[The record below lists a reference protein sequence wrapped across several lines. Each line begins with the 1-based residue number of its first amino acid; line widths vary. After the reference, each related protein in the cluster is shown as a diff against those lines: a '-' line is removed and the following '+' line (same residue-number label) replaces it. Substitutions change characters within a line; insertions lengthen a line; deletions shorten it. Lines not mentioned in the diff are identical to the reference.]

1 MSASPLMSLGI
12 KAMNANFAA
21 LQTTG
26 NNIANANVAGYS
38 RQQAELSTAEGQFT
52 GSGFFGRGVN
62 VDTVSRSHDALLARE
77 AGGAQSLAAMDAA
90 RLSQLNRLESIFK
103 PGEAGMGHAISQFLN
118 SMVDVSSRPAD
129 GSARQVVLA
138 RAGELSSRF
147 NSAGAAL
154 NDLQAGVSSDI
165 RAAIAETN
173 SLTGAIAQANQRI
186 AAVKGLGQ
194 PANDLL
200 DERDRLVSSLSEKFQ
215 ISQIAAADGTVGIF
229 ISGGQR
235 LVLGNQAST
244 LVVTADE
251 NNPERVA
258 VGIQDGPNLRLLQ
271 DGSLGSGDVAGLLRF
286 QNRDLVDGAN
296 LLGRLAATV
305 GAAVNDQQ
313 QRGLS
318 LKPQGDEGAPLMF
331 GLGAG
336 YGAAGPQQALP
347 HARNQ
352 RGPAGPGAPGGPGA
366 PLGSVSFTVS
376 DATALQASD
385 YQIEVTAGVA
395 TIRRLPDGA
404 ASPVADGDVVDG
416 VKISFGAIGPQEG
429 DRFLLRPVGRAAL
442 DITRLVDDP
451 RDIAAASP
459 LVATLAASN
468 VGTARVGPL
477 TATAVPLPFPG
488 QTETITFN
496 RQVPPLQQDDTLY
509 HYTVT
514 SSLAGVAVPWNAG
527 TPVRGANGFEIQI
540 DGVPG
545 EGAVLTVEPT
555 PASAVSSNNGNVNA
569 MLALR
574 DAALVDGH
582 TSTDAYAQ
590 AMSEVA
596 VRVQSGRTAAELS
609 GAVADQAKAALGAAT
624 GVNLDEEAA
633 RLIQF
638 QQSYQAA
645 AKMLQVAQTLFDV
658 LLQTAGR

>member
-1 MSASPLMSLGI
+1 MSSSPLMSLGI

-21 LQTTG
+21 LQTAG

-38 RQQAELSTAEGQFT
+38 RQQVELSTAPGQFT
-52 GSGFFGRGVN
+52 GSGFFGRGVD
-62 VDTVSRSHDALLARE
+62 VDTVSRSHDGLLARE
-77 AGGAQSLAAMDAA
+77 AGGAKSLAAMDAA
-90 RLSQLNRLESIFK
+90 RLAQLNRLESVFK

-154 NDLQAGVSSDI
+154 DDLQAGVSSDI

-173 SLTGAIAQANQRI
+173 SLSSAIAQANQRI

-200 DERDRLVSSLSEKFQ
+200 DERDRLVSKLSDKFQ

-244 LVVTADE
+244 MVVTADE
-251 NNPERVA
+251 SNPERVA
-258 VGIQDGPNLRLLQ
+258 VGIQDGPNVRLLQ
-271 DGSLGSGDVAGLLRF
+271 DGSLGSGAVAGLLRF

-318 LKPQGDEGAPLMF
+318 LKPQGDDGAPLMF

-347 HARNQ
+347 HASNQ
-352 RGPAGPGAPGGPGA
+352 RGPGGPGAPGA

-376 DATALQASD
+376 NAAALQASD

-395 TIRRLPDGA
+395 TMRRLPDGA

-416 VKISFGAIGPQEG
+416 VRISFGAIGPQEG
-429 DRFLLRPVGRAAL
+429 DRFLLRPVGSAAL
-442 DITRLVDDP
+442 AMTRLMDDP

-468 VGTARVGPL
+468 TGTGRVGPL

-496 RQVPPLQQDDTLY
+496 QLVPAQDGF

-514 SSLAGVAVPWNAG
+514 SSLGGSVPWNTG
-527 TPVRGANGFEIQI
+527 SPVPGANGFEIQI

-545 EGAVLTVEPT
+545 EGDVLTVEPT

-582 TSTDAYAQ
+582 TSTDGYAQ

-596 VRVQSGRTAAELS
+596 VRVQSGRTAADLS

-658 LLQTAGR
+658 LLQSAGR

>member
-21 LQTTG
+21 LQTAG

-38 RQQAELSTAEGQFT
+38 RQQVELSTALGQFT
-52 GSGFFGRGVN
+52 GSGYFGRGVN
-62 VDTVSRSHDALLARE
+62 VATVSRSHDALLARE
-77 AGGAQSLAAMDAA
+77 AAGAKSLSAMDAA

-118 SMVDVSSRPAD
+118 SMVDVSSRPGD

-138 RAGELSSRF
+138 RAGELTSRF
-147 NSAGAAL
+147 NNAGAAI
-154 NDLQAGVSSDI
+154 NDLQAGVTADI

-173 SLTGAIAQANQRI
+173 SLTQAIAQANERI

-200 DERDRLVSSLSEKFQ
+200 DERDRLISKLSDKFQ
-215 ISQIAAADGTVGIF
+215 ISQIPAADGTVGIF

-235 LVLGNQAST
+235 LVLGVQAAT
-244 LVVTADE
+244 MVVAADE
-251 NNPERVA
+251 TDPTRVA
-258 VGIQDGPNLRLLQ
+258 VGIRDGANVRLLQ
-271 DGSLGSGDVAGLLRF
+271 DKFIGSGQVAGLVRF

-296 LLGRLAATV
+296 LLGRMAASV
-305 GAAVNDQQ
+305 GAAVNIQQ

-318 LKPQGDEGAPLMF
+318 LKPQGNEGAPLMF
-331 GLGAG
+331 GLGPG
-336 YGAAGPQQALP
+336 YGAAGPQLATP
-347 HARNQ
+347 HANNVI
-352 RGPAGPGAPGGPGA
+352 GPGG
-366 PLGSVSFTVS
+366 PLGSVSFTVT
-376 DATALQASD
+376 DASVLQASD

-404 ASPVADGDVVDG
+404 ARPVADGDVLDG
-416 VKISFGAIGPQEG
+416 VKISFGAVGPQEG

-442 DITRLVDDP
+442 DMTRLLDDP
-451 RDIAAASP
+451 RDLAAASP
-459 LVATLAASN
+459 LVATMAATN
-468 VGTARVGPL
+468 TGTGRIGAL

-496 RQVPPLQQDDTLY
+496 RLQPAQDGFN
-509 HYTVT
+509 YTYS
-514 SSLAGVAVPWNAG
+514 SSLGGGPVLWNAG
-527 TPVRGANGFEIQI
+527 SPVRGANGFDIQI
-540 DGVPG
+540 DGVPA
-545 EGAVLTVEPT
+545 EGDVLTVEPT
-555 PASAVSSNNGNVNA
+555 PASAVSTNNGNINA
-569 MLALR
+569 LLALR
-574 DAALVDGH
+574 DAALVNGH
-582 TSTDAYAQ
+582 TATDAYAL

-596 VRVQSGRTAAELS
+596 VRVQSGRTAADLS
-609 GAVADQAKAALGAAT
+609 GAVADQANAVLGAAT

-658 LLQTAGR
+658 LLQTAAR

>member
-1 MSASPLMSLGI
+1 MSGSPLMSLGI

-38 RQQAELSTAEGQFT
+38 RQQVELSTAPGQFT

-62 VDTVSRSHDALLARE
+62 VDTVSRSHDALLVRE
-77 AGGAQSLAAMDAA
+77 AAGAKSLSAMDAA
-90 RLSQLNRLESIFK
+90 RLTQLNRLESIFK
-103 PGEAGMGHAISQFLN
+103 PGEGGMGHAIGQFLN

-138 RAGELSSRF
+138 RAGELTSRF

-154 NDLQAGVSSDI
+154 NDLQAGVTSDI

-173 SLTGAIAQANQRI
+173 SLTEAIAQANQRI

-200 DERDRLVSSLSEKFQ
+200 DERDRLISKLSDKFQ
-215 ISQIAAADGTVGIF
+215 ISQIPAADGTVGIF

-235 LVLGNQAST
+235 LVLGALASMM
-244 LVVTADE
+244 VVSQDE
-251 NNPERVA
+251 SSPDRVA
-258 VGIQDGPNLRLLQ
+258 VGIQDGPNVRLLQ
-271 DGSLGSGDVAGLLRF
+271 DKSLGSGEVAGLLRF
-286 QNRDLVDGAN
+286 QNRDLVDGSN
-296 LLGRLAATV
+296 LIGRLAATV
-305 GAAVNDQQ
+305 GAAVNAQQ

-336 YGAAGPQQALP
+336 YGAAGPQQAQP
-347 HARNQ
+347 HANNV
-352 RGPAGPGAPGGPGA
+352 RGPGG
-366 PLGSVSFTVS
+366 PLGSVSFTIS
-376 DATALQASD
+376 DAAVLQATD

-395 TIRRLPDGA
+395 SIRRLPDGA

-416 VKISFGAIGPQEG
+416 VRISFGAIGPQEG

-442 DITRLVDDP
+442 DMTRLMDDP
-451 RDIAAASP
+451 RDLAAASP
-459 LVATLAASN
+459 LVATLASTN
-468 VGTARVGPL
+468 TGTARIGAL

-488 QTETITFN
+488 QSESITFS
-496 RQVPPLQQDDTLY
+496 RLVPAQDGFN
-509 HYTVT
+509 YTYT
-514 SSLAGVAVPWNAG
+514 SSLGGGPVLWNAG
-527 TPVRGANGFEIQI
+527 SPVRGANGFEIQI
-540 DGVPG
+540 DGVPS
-545 EGAVLTVEPT
+545 EGDVITVEPT
-555 PASAVSSNNGNVNA
+555 PASAISSNNGNANA
-569 MLALR
+569 LLALR

-582 TSTDAYAQ
+582 TSTDAYAL

-596 VRVQSGRTAAELS
+596 VRVQSGRTAADLS
-609 GAVADQAKAALGAAT
+609 GAVSDQAIAALGAAT

>member
-1 MSASPLMSLGI
+1 MSLGI

-38 RQQAELSTAEGQFT
+38 RQQVELSTAPGQFT
-52 GSGFFGRGVN
+52 GSGYFGRGVN
-62 VDTVSRSHDALLARE
+62 VDTVSRSHDALLVRE
-77 AGGAQSLAAMDAA
+77 AAGAKSLSAMDAA

-118 SMVDVSSRPAD
+118 SMVDVSSRPGD

-138 RAGELSSRF
+138 RAGELTSRF
-147 NSAGAAL
+147 NTAGAAL
-154 NDLQAGVSSDI
+154 NDLQAGVTADI
-165 RAAIAETN
+165 KAAIAEAN
-173 SLTGAIAQANQRI
+173 SLAEGIAQANQRI

-200 DERDRLVSSLSEKFQ
+200 DERDRLISKLSNKFQ
-215 ISQIAAADGTVGIF
+215 ISQIPAADGTVGIF

-235 LVLGNQAST
+235 LVLGAQASKM
-244 LVVTADE
+244 VVAADE
-251 NNPERVA
+251 SNPERVA
-258 VGIQDGPNLRLLQ
+258 VGIQDGPNVRLLQ
-271 DGSLGSGDVAGLLRF
+271 DRSLGSGEVAGLLRF

-305 GAAVNDQQ
+305 GAAVNSQQ

-318 LKPQGDEGAPLMF
+318 LKPQGAEGAPLMF

-336 YGAAGPQQALP
+336 FGAAGPQRAMP
-347 HARNQ
+347 HASNV
-352 RGPAGPGAPGGPGA
+352 RGAGGPV
-366 PLGSVSFTVS
+366 GSVSFTIS
-376 DATALQASD
+376 DPKRLQASD

-395 TIRRLPDGA
+395 TIRRLPDGV

-416 VKISFGAIGPQEG
+416 VKISFGAVGPQEG
-429 DRFLLRPVGRAAL
+429 DRFLLRPVARAAV
-442 DITRLVDDP
+442 DMTRLIDDP
-451 RDIAAASP
+451 RDLAAASP
-459 LVATLAASN
+459 LVATMAAAN
-468 VGTARVGPL
+468 TGTGRVGAL

-488 QTETITFN
+488 QVETITFN
-496 RQVPPLQQDDTLY
+496 RLVPAQDGFN
-509 HYTVT
+509 YTVT
-514 SSLAGVAVPWNAG
+514 SSLGGAAVPWNAG
-527 TPVRGANGFEIQI
+527 SPVRGANGFEIQI

-545 EGAVLTVEPT
+545 EGDVLTVEPT

-582 TSTDAYAQ
+582 TSTDAYAL

-596 VRVQSGRTAAELS
+596 VRVQSGRTAADLS
-609 GAVADQAKAALGAAT
+609 GAVADQANAALGAAT

>member
-1 MSASPLMSLGI
+1 MSGSSLMTLGI

-38 RQQAELSTAEGQFT
+38 RQQVELSTTPGQFT
-52 GSGFFGRGVN
+52 SGGYFGRGVS

-77 AGGAQSLAAMDAA
+77 AAGARSLSAMDAA

-103 PGEAGMGHAISQFLN
+103 PGQAGMGHAISQFLN
-118 SMVDVSSRPAD
+118 SMVDVSSRPND

-138 RAGELSSRF
+138 RAGELTSRF
-147 NSAGAAL
+147 NSAGAAI
-154 NDLQAGVSSDI
+154 NELQAGVTADV
-165 RAAIAETN
+165 RTAIDETN
-173 SLTGAIAQANQRI
+173 SLSGAIAQANQRI
-186 AAVKGLGQ
+186 AAVKALGQ

-200 DERDRLVSSLSEKFQ
+200 DERDRLISKLSDKFQ
-215 ISQIAAADGTVGIF
+215 ISQIPASDGTVGIF

-235 LVLGNQAST
+235 LVLGVQASQM
-244 LVVTADE
+244 VVTQDE
-251 NNPERVA
+251 SNPEKVA
-258 VGIQDGPNLRLLQ
+258 VGIQDGPNVRQLR
-271 DGSLGSGDVAGLLRF
+271 DGDLGGGQVAGLLRF

-296 LLGRLAATV
+296 LLGRLAAAV
-305 GAAVNDQQ
+305 GAAVNTQQ

-318 LKPQGDEGAPLMF
+318 LKPQGNDGAPLMF

-336 YGAAGPQQALP
+336 YGSAGPQQATP
-347 HARNQ
+347 HARNV
-352 RGPAGPGAPGGPGA
+352 RGPGG
-366 PLGSVSFTVS
+366 PLGSVSFTIT
-376 DATALQASD
+376 DATRLQASD

-404 ASPVADGDVVDG
+404 ASPVADGDVIDG
-416 VKISFGAIGPQEG
+416 VKISFGAVGPQEG

-442 DITRLVDDP
+442 DMTRLMDDP
-451 RDIAAASP
+451 RDLAAASP
-459 LVATLAASN
+459 LVATMAETN
-468 VGTARVGPL
+468 TGTGRIGPL

-488 QTETITFN
+488 QNETITFN
-496 RQVPPLQQDDTLY
+496 RLVPAQDGFN
-509 HYTVT
+509 YTYT
-514 SSLAGVAVPWNAG
+514 SSLGGGPVLWNAG
-527 TPVRGANGFEIQI
+527 TPVRGANGFEVQI

-545 EGAVLTVEPT
+545 EGDTLKVAPT
-555 PASAVSSNNGNVNA
+555 PASAISSNNGNVNA

-574 DAALVDGH
+574 EAALVGGN
-582 TSTDAYAQ
+582 TATDAYAL

-609 GAVADQAKAALGAAT
+609 GAVADQANAALGAAT

-633 RLIQF
+633 RLIQG

-658 LLQTAGR
+658 LLQTASR

>member
-1 MSASPLMSLGI
+1 MSGSPLMSLGI

-38 RQQAELSTAEGQFT
+38 RQQVELSTAPGQFT
-52 GSGFFGRGVN
+52 GSGYFGRGVN
-62 VDTVSRSHDALLARE
+62 VDTVSRSHDALLVRE
-77 AGGAQSLAAMDAA
+77 AAGAKSLSAMDAA

-118 SMVDVSSRPAD
+118 SMVDVSSRPGD

-138 RAGELSSRF
+138 RAGELTSRF
-147 NSAGAAL
+147 NTAGAAL
-154 NDLQAGVSSDI
+154 NDLQAGVTADI
-165 RAAIAETN
+165 KAAIAEAN
-173 SLTGAIAQANQRI
+173 SLAVGIAQANQRI

-200 DERDRLVSSLSEKFQ
+200 DERDRLVSKLSNKFQ
-215 ISQIAAADGTVGIF
+215 ISQIPATDGTVGIF

-235 LVLGNQAST
+235 LVLGAQASKM
-244 LVVTADE
+244 VVAADDS
-251 NNPERVA
+251 NPERVA
-258 VGIQDGPNLRLLQ
+258 VGIQDGPNVRLLQ
-271 DGSLGSGDVAGLLRF
+271 DKSLGSGEVAGLLRF

-305 GAAVNDQQ
+305 GAAVNSQQ

-318 LKPQGDEGAPLMF
+318 LKPQGAEGAPLMF

-336 YGAAGPQQALP
+336 YGAAGPQQAMP
-347 HARNQ
+347 HASNV
-352 RGPAGPGAPGGPGA
+352 RGAGGPV
-366 PLGSVSFTVS
+366 GSVSFTIS
-376 DATALQASD
+376 DPTRLQASD

-395 TIRRLPDGA
+395 TIRRLPDGV

-416 VKISFGAIGPQEG
+416 VKISFGAVGPQEG
-429 DRFLLRPVGRAAL
+429 DRFLLRPVARAAV
-442 DITRLVDDP
+442 DMTRLMDDP
-451 RDIAAASP
+451 RDLAAASP
-459 LVATLAASN
+459 LVATMAAAN
-468 VGTARVGPL
+468 TGTGRVGAL

-488 QTETITFN
+488 QVETITFN
-496 RQVPPLQQDDTLY
+496 RLVPAQDGFN
-509 HYTVT
+509 YTVT
-514 SSLAGVAVPWNAG
+514 SSLGGSVLWNAG
-527 TPVRGANGFEIQI
+527 SPVRGANGFEIQI

-545 EGAVLTVEPT
+545 EGDVLTVEPT

-582 TSTDAYAQ
+582 TSTDAYAL

-596 VRVQSGRTAAELS
+596 VRVQSGRTAADLS
-609 GAVADQAKAALGAAT
+609 GAVADQANAALGAAT

>member
-1 MSASPLMSLGI
+1 MSGSPLMSLGI
-12 KAMNANFAA
+12 KAMQANFAA

-38 RQQAELSTAEGQFT
+38 RQQVELSTTPGQFT
-52 GSGFFGRGVN
+52 GSGYFGRGVS
-62 VDTVSRSHDALLARE
+62 VATVSRSHDALLVRE
-77 AGGAQSLAAMDAA
+77 AAGAKSLSAMDAA

-103 PGEAGMGHAISQFLN
+103 PGEAGLGQAVNQFLN
-118 SMVDVSSRPAD
+118 AMVDVSSRPGD

-138 RAGELSSRF
+138 RAGELTSRF
-147 NSAGAAL
+147 NSAGAAI
-154 NDLQAGVSSDI
+154 NELQAGVIGDI

-173 SLTGAIAQANQRI
+173 SLTAAIAQANQGI

-200 DERDRLVSSLSEKFQ
+200 DERDRLIAKLSDKFQ
-215 ISQIAAADGTVGIF
+215 ISQIPATDGTVGIF

-235 LVLGNQAST
+235 LVLGAQASKM
-244 LVVTADE
+244 VVAADE
-251 NNPERVA
+251 SNPERVA
-258 VGIQDGPNLRLLQ
+258 VGIQDGTNVRLLP
-271 DGSLGSGDVAGLLRF
+271 DTSLGSGQVAGLLRF

-305 GAAVNDQQ
+305 GVAVNTQQ

-318 LKPQGDEGAPLMF
+318 LKPQGNEGAPLMF

-336 YGAAGPQQALP
+336 FGAAGPQQAMP
-347 HARNQ
+347 HASNV
-352 RGPAGPGAPGGPGA
+352 RGPAGP
-366 PLGSVSFTVS
+366 LGSVNFTIS
-376 DATALQASD
+376 DPAVLQASD
-385 YQIEVTAGVA
+385 YRIEVTAGVA

-404 ASPVADGDVVDG
+404 TRPLADGDVVDG
-416 VKISFGAIGPQEG
+416 VTIRFGATGPQEG
-429 DRFLLRPVGRAAL
+429 DRFLLRPVGRAAI
-442 DITRLVDDP
+442 DMTRLMDDP
-451 RDIAAASP
+451 RDLAAASA
-459 LVATLAASN
+459 LVATTAATN
-468 VGTARVGPL
+468 TGTGRIGAL
-477 TATAVPLPFPG
+477 TVTAAPLPFPG
-488 QTETITFN
+488 QNETITFN
-496 RQVPPLQQDDTLY
+496 RLVPAQDGFN
-509 HYTVT
+509 YTYT
-514 SSLAGVAVPWNAG
+514 SSLGGGPVLWNAG
-527 TPVRGANGFEIQI
+527 NPVRGGNGFDMQI

-545 EGAVLTVEPT
+545 EGDVVLVAPT
-555 PASAVSSNNGNVNA
+555 PASAISSNNGNVNA

-582 TSTDAYAQ
+582 TATDAYAL

-609 GAVADQAKAALGAAT
+609 GAVADQANAMLGAAT

>member
-1 MSASPLMSLGI
+1 MSASSLMSLGI
-12 KAMNANFAA
+12 RAMSANFAA

-38 RQQAELSTAEGQFT
+38 RQQVELSTAPGQFT
-52 GSGFFGRGVN
+52 GSGYFGRGVN

-77 AGGAQSLAAMDAA
+77 AAGARSLSAMDAA
-90 RLSQLNRLESIFK
+90 RLSQLNRLEQVFK

-118 SMVDVSSRPAD
+118 SMVDVSSRPGD

-138 RAGELSSRF
+138 RAGELTARF
-147 NSAGAAL
+147 NAAGAAI
-154 NDLQAGVSSDI
+154 NDLQTGVTADI
-165 RAAIAETN
+165 KAAIAEVN
-173 SLTGAIAQANQRI
+173 SLTEGIAQANQRI

-200 DERDRLVSSLSEKFQ
+200 DERDRLISKLSDKFQ
-215 ISQIAAADGTVGIF
+215 ISQISAADGTVGIF

-235 LVLGNQAST
+235 LVLGVQASKM
-244 LVVTADE
+244 VVTADE
-251 NNPERVA
+251 SNPERVA
-258 VGIQDGPNLRLLQ
+258 VGIQDGSNVRLLQ
-271 DGSLGSGDVAGLLRF
+271 DKSLGSGAVAGLLRF

-305 GAAVNDQQ
+305 GAAVNSQQ

-318 LKPQGDEGAPLMF
+318 LKPQGAQGAPTMF

-336 YGAAGPQQALP
+336 YGAAGPQQAMP
-347 HARNQ
+347 HASNVRD
-352 RGPAGPGAPGGPGA
+352 AGG
-366 PLGSVSFTVS
+366 PLGSVSFTIS
-376 DATALQASD
+376 DPTRLQASD

-395 TIRRLPDGA
+395 TLRRLPDGA

-416 VKISFGAIGPQEG
+416 VKISFGAVGPQEG
-429 DRFLLRPVGRAAL
+429 DRFLLRPVARAAV
-442 DITRLVDDP
+442 DMTRLMDDP
-451 RDIAAASP
+451 RDLAAASP
-459 LVATLAASN
+459 LVATMAAAN
-468 VGTARVGPL
+468 TGTGRVGAL
-477 TATAVPLPFPG
+477 TATAAPLPFPG
-488 QTETITFN
+488 QTETLTFN
-496 RQVPPLQQDDTLY
+496 RLIPAQGGFE
-509 HYTVT
+509 YTVT
-514 SSLAGVAVPWNAG
+514 SSLGGAAVPWNAG
-527 TPVRGANGFEIQI
+527 GPVRGANGFEIRI
-540 DGVPG
+540 DGVPA
-545 EGAVLTVEPT
+545 EGDVLTVEPT

-582 TSTDAYAQ
+582 TSTDAYAL

-596 VRVQSGRTAAELS
+596 VRVQSGRTAADLS
-609 GAVADQAKAALGAAT
+609 GAVADQANAALGAAT

>member
-1 MSASPLMSLGI
+1 MSGSSLMSLGI
-12 KAMNANFAA
+12 RAMSANFAA

-38 RQQAELSTAEGQFT
+38 RQQVELSTAPGQFT
-52 GSGFFGRGVN
+52 GSGYFGRGVN

-77 AGGAQSLAAMDAA
+77 AMGAKSLSAMDAA
-90 RLSQLNRLESIFK
+90 RLQQLSRLELIFK
-103 PGEAGMGHAISQFLN
+103 PGETGLGHAVNQFLN
-118 SMVDVSSRPAD
+118 SMVDVSSRPSD

-138 RAGELSSRF
+138 RAGEMTARF
-147 NSAGAAL
+147 NAAGAAI
-154 NDLQAGVSSDI
+154 NELQAGVSSDI
-165 RAAIAETN
+165 RAAVAETN
-173 SLTGAIAQANQRI
+173 ALTQGIAQANQRI
-186 AAVKGLGQ
+186 AAVQGLGQ

-200 DERDRLVSSLSEKFQ
+200 DERDRLIARLSEKFQ
-215 ISQIAAADGTVGIF
+215 VSQIPAADGTVGIF

-235 LVLGNQAST
+235 LVLGAQASK

-251 NNPERVA
+251 SNPTRVA
-258 VGIQDGPNLRLLQ
+258 VGVQDGPNVRLIQ
-271 DGSLGSGDVAGLLRF
+271 DKSLGGGAVAGLLRF

-296 LLGRLAATV
+296 LIGRLAAGV
-305 GAAVNDQQ
+305 GAAVNSQQ

-318 LKPQGDEGAPLMF
+318 LKPQGAEGAPLMF

-336 YGAAGPQQALP
+336 FGTAGPQLAIP
-347 HARNQ
+347 HAQNV
-352 RGPAGPGAPGGPGA
+352 RGPGGPGSP
-366 PLGSVSFTVS
+366 PLGSVSFTITDPSV
-376 DATALQASD
+376 LQASD

-404 ASPVADGDVVDG
+404 ISPLADGDVVGG

-429 DRFLLRPVGRAAL
+429 DRFLLRPVARAAI
-442 DITRLVDDP
+442 DMTRLMDDP
-451 RDIAAASP
+451 RDLAAASP
-459 LVATLAASN
+459 LVATMAATN
-468 VGTARVGPL
+468 TGTARVGAL
-477 TATAVPLPFPG
+477 AATAVPLPFPG

-496 RQVPPLQQDDTLY
+496 RLVPAQDGFN
-509 HYTVT
+509 YTTT
-514 SSLAGVAVPWNAG
+514 SSLTGVAVMWNAG
-527 TPVRGANGFEIQI
+527 TPVVGANGFTIEI

-545 EGAVLTVEPT
+545 EGDVLSVQPT
-555 PASAVSSNNGNVNA
+555 PASAISTNNGNVNA
-569 MLALR
+569 MLTLR
-574 DAALVDGH
+574 DAALIDGQ
-582 TSTDAYAQ
+582 TLTDAYAL
-590 AMSEVA
+590 AMSDVG

-609 GAVADQAKAALGAAT
+609 GAVADQSRAVLGAVT

>member
-1 MSASPLMSLGI
+1 MSGSPLMSLGI

-38 RQQAELSTAEGQFT
+38 RQQVELSTAPGQFT
-52 GSGFFGRGVN
+52 GSGYFGRGVN
-62 VDTVSRSHDALLARE
+62 VDTVSRSHNALLVRE
-77 AGGAQSLAAMDAA
+77 AAGAKSLSAMDAA

-118 SMVDVSSRPAD
+118 SMVDVSGRPSD

-138 RAGELSSRF
+138 RAGELTSRF
-147 NSAGAAL
+147 NTAGATL
-154 NDLQAGVSSDI
+154 NDLQAGVTADI
-165 RAAIAETN
+165 KAAIAEAN
-173 SLTGAIAQANQRI
+173 SLAEGIAQANQRI

-200 DERDRLVSSLSEKFQ
+200 DERDRLISKLSNKFQ
-215 ISQIAAADGTVGIF
+215 ISQIPAADGTVGIF

-235 LVLGNQAST
+235 LVLGAQASKM
-244 LVVTADE
+244 VVAADE
-251 NNPERVA
+251 SNPERVA
-258 VGIQDGPNLRLLQ
+258 VGIQDGPNVRLLP
-271 DGSLGSGDVAGLLRF
+271 DKTLGSGEVAGLLRF

-305 GAAVNDQQ
+305 GAAVNSQQ

-318 LKPQGDEGAPLMF
+318 LKPQGAEGAPLMF

-336 YGAAGPQQALP
+336 YGAAGPQQAMP
-347 HARNQ
+347 HARNV
-352 RGPAGPGAPGGPGA
+352 RDAGGPV
-366 PLGSVSFTVS
+366 GSVSFTIS
-376 DATALQASD
+376 DPTRLQASD

-404 ASPVADGDVVDG
+404 ANPVADGDVVDG
-416 VKISFGAIGPQEG
+416 VKISFGAVGPQEG
-429 DRFLLRPVGRAAL
+429 DRFLLQPVARAAV
-442 DITRLVDDP
+442 DMTRLMDDP
-451 RDIAAASP
+451 RDLAAASP
-459 LVATLAASN
+459 LVATMAAAN
-468 VGTARVGPL
+468 TGTGRVGAL

-488 QTETITFN
+488 QVETITFN
-496 RQVPPLQQDDTLY
+496 RLVPAQDGFN
-509 HYTVT
+509 YTVT
-514 SSLAGVAVPWNAG
+514 SSLGGAAVPWNAG
-527 TPVRGANGFEIQI
+527 SPVRGANGFEIQI

-545 EGAVLTVEPT
+545 EGDVLTVEPT

-582 TSTDAYAQ
+582 TSTDAYAL

-596 VRVQSGRTAAELS
+596 VRVQSGRTAADLS
-609 GAVADQAKAALGAAT
+609 GAVADQANAALGAAT